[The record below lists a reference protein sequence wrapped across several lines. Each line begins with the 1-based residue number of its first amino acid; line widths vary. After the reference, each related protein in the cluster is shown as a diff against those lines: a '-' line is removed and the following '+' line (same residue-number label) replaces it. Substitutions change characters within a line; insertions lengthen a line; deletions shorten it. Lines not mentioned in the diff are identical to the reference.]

1 MAGTSAALRMTGLTL
16 AELAEAIRARRV
28 SSREAT
34 DACLRQLERLQPVLR
49 CCIRIDAEDARRSA
63 AEADR
68 RLARGDRAGRLHG
81 VPLAHKDVFDRA
93 GKPTSCGSKIRANH
107 IASRTADVLQRLD
120 RAGAIDLGRLNMAE
134 FAAGGTG
141 HNVHWGD
148 CVNPWNPAYT
158 PGGSSSGSAA
168 AVAARAICGSLAT
181 DTGGSLR
188 WPAALCGV
196 TAIRP
201 TPGRA
206 SLGGVAPRAWS
217 LDAVGP
223 IARTAEDCAL
233 LLAVICDGLEPLGQ
247 SVKGLRIGVPG
258 GRWRADLTEEQDSAL
273 ESALSVF
280 RSLGSDIVA
289 VDLPD
294 PEITFRLGDLIVKA
308 EAASLHGRWL
318 RERPQDYAPG
328 IRAQLESGL
337 AISAAQYLDALRLR
351 APLLREFLAAGF
363 ARADVL
369 YVAAHPYPAPTMAD
383 CAPSSAEAVAA
394 FWAAYPR
401 LTRPFSYL
409 GLPALALPCGMA
421 SSGIPIG
428 SQLVGRP
435 FGESSLL
442 TLAHLFQKETDWHR
456 RAPAL
461 AESP

>member
-1 MAGTSAALRMTGLTL
+1 MTGWTL
-16 AELAEAIRARRV
+16 AEVAEAIRSRRI
-28 SSREAT
+28 SSLEAT
-34 DACLRQLERLQPVLR
+34 DACLRQLKRLQPALR

-63 AEADR
+63 GEADR
-68 RLARGDRAGRLHG
+68 RLARGDRVGRLHG

-93 GKPTSCGSKIRANH
+93 GKSTSCGSKIRAHH
-107 IASRTADVLQRLD
+107 IASSTADVLQRLD

-168 AVAARAICGSLAT
+168 AVAARAIFGSLGT

-233 LLAVICDGLEPLGQ
+233 LLAVICDGLEPLEQ
-247 SVKGLRIGVPG
+247 SAKGLRIGVPG
-258 GRWRADLTEEQDSAL
+258 GRWRADLTEEQNRAL

-280 RSLGSDIVA
+280 RSLGSDIVH

-308 EAASLHGRWL
+308 EASSLHGRWL
-318 RERPQDYAPG
+318 RERPHDYAPG

-351 APLLREFLAAGF
+351 APLLREFLSAGF

-369 YVAAHPYPAPTMAD
+369 YVAAHPYAAPTMAD
-383 CAPSSAEAVAA
+383 CAPRSAEAVAA

-421 SSGIPIG
+421 SSGIPVG

-456 RAPAL
+456 RAPSL
-461 AESP
+461 AGSS